1 MACGRLIRHLT
12 TSKLHSHVHGQE
24 LALHLSVT
32 LTVTAQTSAAKYL
45 HVHADCRGRWQ
56 RECTL
61 SLQCGR
67 LESDGGYHLSIYLLP
82 VPTSLYLLVALPQVL
97 YMTYIPV
104 SL

>member
-1 MACGRLIRHLT
+1 MACGRLIRHLI
-12 TSKLHSHVHGQE
+12 TSKPHSHVHGQE

-32 LTVTAQTSAAKYL
+32 LMVTAQTSAATYMCMQRQMAAGVYL
-45 HVHADCRGRWQ
+45 VAAVWS
-56 RECTL
+56 TWV
-61 SLQCGR
+61 
-67 LESDGGYHLSIYLLP
+67 DGGYHLSIYLLP